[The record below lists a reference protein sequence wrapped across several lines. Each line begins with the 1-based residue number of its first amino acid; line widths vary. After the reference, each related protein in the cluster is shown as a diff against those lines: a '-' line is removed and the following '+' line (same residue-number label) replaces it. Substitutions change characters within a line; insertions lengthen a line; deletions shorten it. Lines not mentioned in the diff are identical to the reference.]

1 MKTLVIHPK
10 DPTTDFLQDIYADLV
25 TRDDWTLL
33 RESIEDSELR
43 NKIKSHD
50 RIIMLGHGCHLGL
63 YCPNKS
69 KLIIEDSH
77 ADILSGKKLV
87 GIWCYANM
95 FFEFHGLL
103 GIYSGMMISEMPEA
117 NLLGVDCSRL
127 QIDVSNARY
136 TRAVRKAIFDPFP
149 IERFRQMYRSER
161 NPVIMYNQDLFYHAY
176 QTINVEATTKSI

>member
-77 ADILSGKKLV
+77 ADIL
-87 GIWCYANM
+87 
-95 FFEFHGLL
+95 EFHGLL